1 MTLILNVAMAVSLL
15 ASAPTGPGALTKNAI
30 YKAGALPTVTCTE
43 ETYFAEFDAAKRQ
56 AENALTCLEQA
67 WRPLLAKAK
76 IPFKRPKLVIR
87 DGDRVKA
94 CGVSGTTYETLGMY
108 CPKNNTIYV
117 WSPERSRK
125 DELDRPTLL
134 VSVARAYAYHIQQI
148 TGIRPAA
155 QNAFDKASKRGKK
168 DVSLRL
174 EMQTTCFTAAFLGS
188 VWDSLGYTA
197 EDHTSDYVL
206 WVLVNMHHATDFNNG
221 KAANASHWA
230 TRGFNTRSPGACQ
243 TFSAPAKRV
252 S

>member
-1 MTLILNVAMAVSLL
+1 MTLILNIAMAVSLM
-15 ASAPTGPGALTKNAI
+15 ASVPTGPGALTKNPV
-30 YKAGALPTVTCTE
+30 YKAGALPAVTCTE
-43 ETYFAEFDAAKRQ
+43 EAYFSDFDNTRRQ
-56 AENALTCLEQA
+56 AENVMTCLEQA

-76 IPFKRPKLVIR
+76 IPFKRAKLVVK

-94 CGVSGTTYETLGMY
+94 CGVSGITYETTSVY
-108 CPKNNTIYV
+108 CPKSKTIYV
-117 WSPERSRK
+117 WSPVRSRK

-134 VSVARAYAYHIQQI
+134 LSVARGYAYHIQQL

-155 QNAFDKASKRGKK
+155 QRAFDKASKRGKK

-188 VWDSLGYTA
+188 VWDSLGHTA
-197 EDHTSDYVL
+197 TDHDPKYVRY
-206 WVLVNMHHATDFNNG
+206 VLVNMHHALGFNNG
-221 KAANASHWA
+221 NHDNAEYWA
-230 TRGFNTRSPGACQ
+230 KRGFTTRSPGSCK